1 MKFNLSAAFLFLFS
15 LALSAQPN
23 EEAAKIVKG
32 LKYQTGKVILGDKLA
47 TLTVP
52 SNFRYIDGKQSK
64 LVLENVWGN
73 PPGDEPLGMLF
84 LKTQTPTSDNFTYAI
99 SIAYSEEGYI
109 KDDDAK
115 DLDYGDLLDEMKDDM
130 KESNEF
136 RKKEGYPSVELVGW
150 ASPPFYDEKS
160 KKLHWAKTLKFEDST
175 VDTLNYN
182 IRILGR
188 KGVIVLNVIAD
199 IDKLSL
205 VNEELDAIVNST
217 EFNEGNRYAD
227 FNPGLDTVAAYGIGG
242 LIAGKVLAKAG
253 FFALLLKFWK
263 VIALAVIGGFGV
275 LKKFIFREK
284 ETVTTSAPP
293 PTDGDGTNV

>member
-1 MKFNLSAAFLFLFS
+1 MKFNVSAAVLFLFS
-15 LALSAQPN
+15 LTLTAQQN
-23 EEAAKIVKG
+23 DDVTNIVKG

-47 TLTVP
+47 TLNVP
-52 SNFRYIDGKQSK
+52 SNFKYINGKQSK

-73 PPGDEPLGMLF
+73 PPSAEPLGMLF
-84 LKTQTPTSDNFTYAI
+84 LKNQSPISDNFTYAI
-99 SIAYSEEGYI
+99 SIDYSEEGYI

-115 DLDYGDLLDEMKDDM
+115 DLDYGDLLDEMKSDM
-130 KESNEF
+130 KESNES

-160 KKLHWAKTLKFEDST
+160 KKLHWAKTLKFEGSEA
-175 VDTLNYN
+175 DTLNYN

-199 IDKLSL
+199 ADKLPL

-217 EFNEGNRYAD
+217 EFNEGNRYED

-284 ETVTTSAPP
+284 DVASTPP
-293 PTDGDGTNV
+293 PSDGPNA

>member
-1 MKFNLSAAFLFLFS
+1 MKFNVSAAVLFLFS
-15 LALSAQPN
+15 LTLTAQPN
-23 EEAAKIVKG
+23 DDVTNIVKG

-47 TLTVP
+47 TLNVP
-52 SNFRYIDGKQSK
+52 SNFKYINGKQSK

-73 PPGDEPLGMLF
+73 PPSAEPLGMLF
-84 LKTQTPTSDNFTYAI
+84 LKNQSPISDNFTYAI
-99 SIAYSEEGYI
+99 SIDYSEEGYI

-115 DLDYGDLLDEMKDDM
+115 DLDYGDLLDEMKSDM
-130 KESNEF
+130 KESNES

-160 KKLHWAKTLKFEDST
+160 KKLHWAKTLKFEGSE

-188 KGVIVLNVIAD
+188 KGVIVLNVISDA
-199 IDKLSL
+199 DKLPL

-217 EFNEGNRYAD
+217 EFNEGNRYED

-284 ETVTTSAPP
+284 DVASTPP
-293 PTDGDGTNV
+293 PSDGPNA

>member
-1 MKFNLSAAFLFLFS
+1 MKLNVSAVFLFLFS
-15 LALSAQPN
+15 FALSAQAN
-23 EEAAKIVKG
+23 EDITNIIKG

-47 TLTVP
+47 TLNVP
-52 SNFRYIDGKQSK
+52 SNFKYINGKQSK

-73 PPGDEPLGMLF
+73 PPGVEPLGMLF
-84 LKTQTPTSDNFTYAI
+84 LKNQNPISDNFTYAI
-99 SIAYSEEGYI
+99 SIDYSEEGYI

-115 DLDYGDLLDEMKDDM
+115 DLDYSDLLDEMKDDM
-130 KESNEF
+130 KESNEA
-136 RKKEGYPSVELVGW
+136 RKKDGYPSVELVGW
-150 ASPPFYDEKS
+150 ASPPFYDEKA
-160 KKLHWAKTLKFEDST
+160 KKLHWAKTLKFEGSET
-175 VDTLNYN
+175 DTLNYN

-188 KGVIVLNVIAD
+188 KGVIILNVIAD
-199 IDKLSL
+199 ADKLPM

-253 FFALLLKFWK
+253 LFALLLKFWK
-263 VIALAVIGGFGV
+263 VIALAVLGGFGV

-284 ETVTTSAPP
+284 GTASTPP
-293 PTDGDGTNV
+293 PSDEGPSA

>member
-1 MKFNLSAAFLFLFS
+1 MKFNVSAAVLFLFS
-15 LALSAQPN
+15 LTLTAQPN
-23 EEAAKIVKG
+23 DDVTNIVKG

-47 TLTVP
+47 TLNVP
-52 SNFRYIDGKQSK
+52 SNFKYINGKQSK

-73 PPGDEPLGMLF
+73 PPSAEPLGMLF
-84 LKTQTPTSDNFTYAI
+84 LKNQSPISDNFTYAI
-99 SIAYSEEGYI
+99 SIDYSEEGYI

-115 DLDYGDLLDEMKDDM
+115 DLDYGDLLDEMKSDM
-130 KESNEF
+130 KESNES

-160 KKLHWAKTLKFEDST
+160 KKLHWAKTLKFEGSEA
-175 VDTLNYN
+175 DTLNYN

-199 IDKLSL
+199 ADKLPL

-217 EFNEGNRYAD
+217 EFNEGNRYED

-284 ETVTTSAPP
+284 DVASTPP
-293 PTDGDGTNV
+293 PSDGPNA

>member
-1 MKFNLSAAFLFLFS
+1 MKFNVSAAVLFLFS
-15 LALSAQPN
+15 LTLTAQPN
-23 EEAAKIVKG
+23 DDVTNIVKG

-47 TLTVP
+47 TLNVP
-52 SNFRYIDGKQSK
+52 SNFKYINGKQSK

-73 PPGDEPLGMLF
+73 PPSAEPLGMLF
-84 LKTQTPTSDNFTYAI
+84 LKNQSPISDNFTYAI
-99 SIAYSEEGYI
+99 SIDYSEEGYI

-115 DLDYGDLLDEMKDDM
+115 DLDYGDLLDEMKSDM
-130 KESNEF
+130 KESNES

-160 KKLHWAKTLKFEDST
+160 KKLHWAKTLKFEGSE

-199 IDKLSL
+199 ADKLPL

-217 EFNEGNRYAD
+217 EFNEGNRYED

-284 ETVTTSAPP
+284 DVASTPP
-293 PTDGDGTNV
+293 PSDGPNA

>member
-1 MKFNLSAAFLFLFS
+1 MKFNVSAAVLFLFS
-15 LALSAQPN
+15 LTLTAQPN
-23 EEAAKIVKG
+23 DDVTNIVKG

-47 TLTVP
+47 TLNVP
-52 SNFRYIDGKQSK
+52 SNFKYINGKQSK

-73 PPGDEPLGMLF
+73 PPSAEPLGMLF
-84 LKTQTPTSDNFTYAI
+84 LKNQSPISDNFTYAI
-99 SIAYSEEGYI
+99 SIDYSEEGYI

-115 DLDYGDLLDEMKDDM
+115 DLDYGDLLDEMKSDM
-130 KESNEF
+130 KESNES

-160 KKLHWAKTLKFEDST
+160 KKLHWAKTLKFEGSE

-199 IDKLSL
+199 ADKLPL

-217 EFNEGNRYAD
+217 EFNEGNRYED

-284 ETVTTSAPP
+284 DVASTPP
-293 PTDGDGTNV
+293 PSDEPNA

>member
-1 MKFNLSAAFLFLFS
+1 MKFNVSAVVLFLFS
-15 LALSAQPN
+15 LTLTAQPN
-23 EEAAKIVKG
+23 DDVTNIVKG

-47 TLTVP
+47 TLNVP
-52 SNFRYIDGKQSK
+52 SNFKYINGKQSK

-73 PPGDEPLGMLF
+73 PPSAEPLGMLF
-84 LKTQTPTSDNFTYAI
+84 LKNQSPISDNFTYAI
-99 SIAYSEEGYI
+99 SIDYSEEGYI

-115 DLDYGDLLDEMKDDM
+115 DLDYGDLLDEMKNDM
-130 KESNEF
+130 KESNES

-160 KKLHWAKTLKFEDST
+160 KKLHWAKTLKFEGSE

-199 IDKLSL
+199 ADKLPL

-217 EFNEGNRYAD
+217 EFNEGNRYED

-284 ETVTTSAPP
+284 DVASTPP
-293 PTDGDGTNV
+293 PSDGPNA